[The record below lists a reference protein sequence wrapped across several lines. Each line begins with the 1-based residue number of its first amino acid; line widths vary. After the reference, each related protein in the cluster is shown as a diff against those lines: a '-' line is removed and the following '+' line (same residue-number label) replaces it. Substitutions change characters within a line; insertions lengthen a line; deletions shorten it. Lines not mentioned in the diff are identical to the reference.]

1 MERQRR
7 KIETAPGHGTANSEQ
22 RTANSEQRIV
32 LAVAHSVVATPG
44 EAHDVAMVDAVVFDL
59 DVVLVDSEPI
69 WEGVRRRYVADT
81 GGRWLPDS
89 QQRLMGMSTSEWGGV
104 SQRRARRG
112 ANVVADMVSRY
123 QAGVP
128 LIPGAASIV
137 RALAQ
142 HWPLGLASSSPPA
155 LIDGCCKYPLCKQMS
170 AQSRTGR

>member
-1 MERQRR
+1 
-7 KIETAPGHGTANSEQ
+7 
-22 RTANSEQRIV
+22 
-32 LAVAHSVVATPG
+32 
-44 EAHDVAMVDAVVFDL
+44 VAMVDAVVFDL

-142 HWPLGLASSSPPA
+142 HWPLGLPAHHRRRSLTAVANIRSAS
-155 LIDGCCKYPLCKQMS
+155 
-170 AQSRTGR
+170 R

>member
-1 MERQRR
+1 
-7 KIETAPGHGTANSEQ
+7 
-22 RTANSEQRIV
+22 
-32 LAVAHSVVATPG
+32 
-44 EAHDVAMVDAVVFDL
+44 VAMVDAVVFDL
-59 DVVLVDSEPI
+59 DVGLVDSEPI

-137 RALAQ
+137 RTLAQ